1 MSNLSKNFLL
11 GCFEDEEHLVNASKE
26 LREKKIPIF
35 DVYTPF
41 PVHGLDDLLEI
52 KRSRLPIICFFAA
65 LVGLGVAFWFQIW
78 TSKVSW
84 PLNVGGKP
92 FNSFTAFIPV
102 AFEITI
108 LFGALVT
115 VAAFFFRS
123 RLFPGKD
130 VDLPDIR
137 VTEDTFVLAVELESS
152 AIDPELV
159 SSIFNSNEAK
169 EIKTKRGIK

>member
-1 MSNLSKNFLL
+1 MSNLGKNFLL
-11 GCFEDEEHLVNASKE
+11 GLFEDEEHLVNASKE
-26 LREKKIPIF
+26 LNEKKIPIF
-35 DVYTPF
+35 DVYSPF
-41 PVHGLDDLLEI
+41 PIHGLDDLLQI
-52 KRSRLPIICFFAA
+52 KRSRLPIICFVAG
-65 LVGLGVAFWFQIW
+65 LIGLSVGIWFQIW

-108 LFGALVT
+108 LFGALIT
-115 VAAFFFRS
+115 VSAFFFRS
-123 RLFPGKD
+123 RLFPGKE
-130 VDLPDIR
+130 VHLPDIK

-159 SSIFNSNEAK
+159 SSIFISNKAK